1 MKALS
6 ARPARPV
13 RSARSARSPRRLAA
27 ALVAG
32 ATAVAFLGGC
42 GFQTRQQAAAV
53 VNGEVI
59 SQSDV
64 QTTYEQL
71 QTAQLRLH
79 RERRAHRP
87 HRGAPARERRR
98 AVGRLEARRDLRAGH
113 AAIPDATESTKDF
126 VAAVS
131 LIQSQTM
138 TPAQMEAYRADL
150 AEGRH
155 LGEPPLRRD
164 RAAPSEGPVYFSIGP
179 VAAQLDQARGTRR
192 PRRPA
197 S

>member
-6 ARPARPV
+6 ARPARTV
-13 RSARSARSPRRLAA
+13 RSARSARPPRRLAA

-59 SQSDV
+59 SQDDV
-64 QTTYEQL
+64 QATYEQL
-71 QTAQLRLH
+71 QTARYDFTENVVLTALI
-79 RERRAHRP
+79 A
-87 HRGAPARERRR
+87 APLLES
-98 AVGRLEARRDLRAGH
+98 AVAPSGGWKPDATYAQVMT
-113 AAIPDATESTKDF
+113 AIPDATQSTKDF

-131 LIQSQTM
+131 LIQAQTM
-138 TPAQMEAYRADL
+138 TPAEMEAYRADL
-150 AEGRH
+150 QKAEISVNPRF
-155 LGEPPLRRD
+155 GEIV
-164 RAAPSEGPVYFSIGP
+164 PSDEGPVYFSIGQSTPNWIKP
-179 VAAQLDQARGTRR
+179 VSAPATA
-192 PRRPA
+192 PA

>member
-13 RSARSARSPRRLAA
+13 RSTRSARSPRRLAA

-59 SQSDV
+59 SQTDV

-71 QTAQLRLH
+71 QTARYDFTENVVLTALI
-79 RERRAHRP
+79 A
-87 HRGAPARERRR
+87 APLLES
-98 AVGRLEARRDLRAGH
+98 AVAPSGGWKPDETYAQVMT
-113 AAIPDATESTKDF
+113 AIPDATESTKDF

-138 TPAQMEAYRADL
+138 TPAQMEAYRTDL
-150 AEGRH
+150 QKAEISVNPRF
-155 LGEPPLRRD
+155 GEMV
-164 RAAPSEGPVYFSIGP
+164 PSDQGPVYFSIGP
-179 VAAQLDQARGTRR
+179 STPNWIKPVAPEAAA
-192 PRRPA
+192 PA

>member
-1 MKALS
+1 VKALS
-6 ARPARPV
+6 ARPARTARP
-13 RSARSARSPRRLAA
+13 ARSSRRLAA

-59 SQSDV
+59 SQADV

-71 QTAQLRLH
+71 QTARYDFTENVVLTALI
-79 RERRAHRP
+79 A
-87 HRGAPARERRR
+87 APLLES
-98 AVGRLEARRDLRAGH
+98 AVAPSGGFKPNPTYAQVMT
-113 AAIPDATESTKDF
+113 AIPDATQSTKDF

-138 TPAQMEAYRADL
+138 TPAEMEAYRAGL
-150 AEGRH
+150 QKAEISVNPRF
-155 LGEPPLRRD
+155 GEIV
-164 RAAPSEGPVYFSIGP
+164 PSDEGPVYFSIGQSTPDWIKP
-179 VAAQLDQARGTRR
+179 VASPAPT
-192 PRRPA
+192 PA